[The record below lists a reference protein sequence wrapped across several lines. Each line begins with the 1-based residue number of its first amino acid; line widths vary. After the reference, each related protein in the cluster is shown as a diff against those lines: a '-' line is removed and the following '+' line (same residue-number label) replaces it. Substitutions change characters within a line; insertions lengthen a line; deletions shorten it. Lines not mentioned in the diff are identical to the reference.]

1 VPGMFR
7 VTHPF
12 HPLAGRDLELV
23 ARRPTFGR
31 DRVYYHDE
39 AGRLRCLP
47 LAWTSLAPVDAF
59 IEVSAGRAMFR
70 PADLLHV
77 VQQIDAWGRGEATS
91 ETEAGDVSRK

>member
-1 VPGMFR
+1 
-7 VTHPF
+7 
-12 HPLAGRDLELV
+12 
-23 ARRPTFGR
+23 
-31 DRVYYHDE
+31 
-39 AGRLRCLP
+39 LP